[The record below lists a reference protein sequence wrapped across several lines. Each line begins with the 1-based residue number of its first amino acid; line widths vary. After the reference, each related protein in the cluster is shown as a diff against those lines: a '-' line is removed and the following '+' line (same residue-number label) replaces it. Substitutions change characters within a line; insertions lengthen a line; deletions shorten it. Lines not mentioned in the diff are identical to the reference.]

1 VKADPFDQCA
11 EVQHPPAGV
20 GRPALVL
27 NPAQKEG
34 RRGSLFNS
42 RSWYVSNPSR
52 LDAPLAGNL
61 AMPPRIALSSKR
73 ERILRNDPFS
83 DIVGELG
90 RDLGYMRALE
100 GGSFKLNSEGPAGA
114 GLADNSPDKIIPRPL
129 FFCGATFV
137 RREKCEFS
145 HRHIDA

>member
-1 VKADPFDQCA
+1 
-11 EVQHPPAGV
+11 
-20 GRPALVL
+20 
-27 NPAQKEG
+27 
-34 RRGSLFNS
+34 
-42 RSWYVSNPSR
+42 
-52 LDAPLAGNL
+52 
-61 AMPPRIALSSKR
+61 MSSKR
-73 ERILRNDPFS
+73 EWILRNDPFS